1 MIRSSISR
9 SGARLALGLLL
20 AFGAEANAG
29 WPFARARHAGPPLPV
44 YPTSNAMVVNP
55 PHLVPTSAN
64 ATAPTPMLGTF
75 YPTPYM
81 SVRGNAP
88 AGGGYSPL
96 GAYGDQNLVLYGPL
110 SALRTSSAPVL
121 TYVRGYDGV
130 VHPSEGTSISYPN
143 LPPASRVIY
152 PTRGSYFYGFRESG
166 TPPWWSNAANW
177 IDQN

>member
-1 MIRSSISR
+1 MIRSITSR
-9 SGARLALGLLL
+9 TGSRLALGLLL

-29 WPFARARHAGPPLPV
+29 WPFARPRRSESPLPV
-44 YPTSNAMVVNP
+44 YPTSNAVIVDP
-55 PHLVPTSAN
+55 PRIVATSAN

-88 AGGGYSPL
+88 TGGGYSPL
-96 GAYGDQNLVLYGPL
+96 GTYGDQNLVLYGPL
-110 SALRTSSAPVL
+110 SSLRASSAPVL

-130 VHPSEGTSISYPN
+130 VYPTQGTAISYPN
-143 LPPASRVIY
+143 LPPASRVVY
-152 PTRGSYFYGFRESG
+152 PTRGSSFYGFRESG